1 MNNNPIKNI
10 LFNKDKRVVVDM
22 VTFYVRKYLLKYSI
36 NIYFIFM
43 DGVSSVSAM
52 QQKKSCN
59 PHDWLIR

>member
-52 QQKKSCN
+52 QQLEEK
-59 PHDWLIR
+59 L